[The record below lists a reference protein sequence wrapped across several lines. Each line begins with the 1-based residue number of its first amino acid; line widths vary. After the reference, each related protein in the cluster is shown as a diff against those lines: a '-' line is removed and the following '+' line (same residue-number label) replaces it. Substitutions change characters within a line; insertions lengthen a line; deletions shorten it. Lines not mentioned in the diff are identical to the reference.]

1 MDQIHNQCV
10 VRNGD
15 VVELCLLDN
24 GPVYGI
30 NFGAAAVHDILR
42 HGGEALLGVLADV
55 MHHVQDLHVGEVSA
69 VRFCNID
76 RLADHFFGKIPGV
89 LIVNHGTDGRA
100 GDGCKGVD
108 GEIDKE
114 LAPDDALDV
123 LGDFRMEAAFLQ
135 KIADDCKVC
144 VLLQV
149 AADGCGTVPAV
160 ANLSAA
166 EINGVMLAG
175 TDDDVLLVDVLC
187 DLAVISGAVL
197 QRHYQRLLPEES
209 AVGAERVLGKGGF
222 DKNDDEV
229 SLFPVFPGK
238 RRTDVIIDALGTVL
252 FKNADAVLV
261 DGIDLRLVAV
271 QHDDVV
277 VSA

>member
-1 MDQIHNQCV
+1 
-10 VRNGD
+10 
-15 VVELCLLDN
+15 
-24 GPVYGI
+24 
-30 NFGAAAVHDILR
+30 
-42 HGGEALLGVLADV
+42 
-55 MHHVQDLHVGEVSA
+55 MHHVQDFHVGEVSA

-76 RLADHFFGKIPGV
+76 RFADHLFGKIPGV
-89 LIVNHGTDGRA
+89 LIVNHGADGRA
-100 GDGCKGVD
+100 GDGGKGVD
-108 GEIDKE
+108 GEIDEE

-149 AADGCGTVPAV
+149 AADGGGTVPAV

-175 TDDDVLLVDVLC
+175 TDDDVLPVDVLC
-187 DLAVISGAVL
+187 DLAVVSGAVL
-197 QRHYQRLLPEES
+197 QRHHQCLLPEES

-222 DKNDDEV
+222 DKNDDKI